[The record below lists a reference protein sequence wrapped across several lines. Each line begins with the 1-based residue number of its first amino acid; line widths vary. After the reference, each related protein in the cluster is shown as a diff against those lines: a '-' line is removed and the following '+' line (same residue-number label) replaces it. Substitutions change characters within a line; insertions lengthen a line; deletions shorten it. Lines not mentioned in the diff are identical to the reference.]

1 MSETTHPPASQGAPT
16 AHPSGVRPT
25 ARFDELEAYRG
36 IAAIAIMIFHTYQ
49 YSREGSGAATYLFE
63 GTPWHALFSGLHLSG
78 VFFALSGF
86 LLFLPFARAAI
97 RQDGERSARSFLI
110 RRLIRILPLYYLV
123 LLVVWCWRFTGRP
136 DQIADLLLH
145 LSFTQPF
152 HPTYIFWTVGP
163 TWSLAVEMHFYLLL
177 ALCAPG
183 IYRLCG
189 MLRSPGRR
197 VAALAAALGALV
209 AAGALFKL
217 GVAALPGGM
226 EANWL
231 LLYSLPAKLDAI
243 AMGMLLA
250 LLVAARD
257 GEPWFGMGL
266 ARTAQCAG
274 LGLIGLAIGL
284 EGIDRGVE
292 LFYSSIVGM
301 GIILLIGST
310 TLGPRGSGLEHVL
323 KLPPLRFVGTL
334 SYGIY
339 LLHEP
344 LLIELGKAG
353 LLISPQPTAFLW
365 NVGVLLVVSV
375 GGALLAHHLLE
386 RPFHQLYHLFDSR
399 GRLVERYAATP
410 TPHPQPP
417 ARPVERRA
425 PRPQTATG

>member
-1 MSETTHPPASQGAPT
+1 MNKPTTPT
-16 AHPSGVRPT
+16 PSP
-25 ARFDELEAYRG
+25 RFDELEAYRG
-36 IAAIAIMIFHTYQ
+36 IAAVAILIFHAYQ
-49 YSREGSGAATYLFE
+49 YTREGSGAATYVFE
-63 GTPWHALFSGLHLSG
+63 GTPWHALFNGLHLSG

-123 LLVVWCWRFTGRP
+123 LLVVWCWRFVGQP
-136 DQIADLLLH
+136 GQVADLLLH
-145 LSFTQPF
+145 LTFTQTF
-152 HPTYIFWTVGP
+152 HPDYIFWTVGP

-189 MLRSPGRR
+189 RLGSRRGR
-197 VAALAAALGALV
+197 VVALATGLGGLILAS
-209 AAGALFKL
+209 ALFKL

-226 EANWL
+226 AQHWM

-243 AMGMLLA
+243 AFGMLLA

-257 GEPWFGMGL
+257 GNPLFGKGA

-274 LGLIGLAIGL
+274 LGLVGLAIGL
-284 EGIDRGVE
+284 EGIHRGVE
-292 LFYSSIVGM
+292 LFYSAIVGM
-301 GIILLIGST
+301 GVMLLIGST

-323 KLPPLRFVGTL
+323 KLPPFRLVGTL

-353 LLISPQPTAFLW
+353 LLIAPEPGAFLW
-365 NVGVLLVVSV
+365 NVAALLAVSIA
-375 GGALLAHHLLE
+375 GALLAHHLVE
-386 RPFHQLYHLFDSR
+386 RPFHELYHLFDGR
-399 GRLVERYAATP
+399 GRRVERYPGAA

-417 ARPVERRA
+417 ARPAGRRA